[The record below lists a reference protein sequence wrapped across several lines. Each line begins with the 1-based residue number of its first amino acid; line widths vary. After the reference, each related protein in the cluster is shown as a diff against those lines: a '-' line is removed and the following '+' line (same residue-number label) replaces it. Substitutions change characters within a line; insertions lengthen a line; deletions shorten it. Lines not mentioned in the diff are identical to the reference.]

1 MNGQATSEPGNLQ
14 VERGNPQG
22 AAVEFGLDLLRVQ
35 ILFDEVPR
43 RLEPG
48 RVEDFV
54 MEAGA
59 PCPVVDTHEAG
70 RGECR
75 AQGTRH
81 AESRGGAGTR
91 VEAGYEHRFSH
102 RCRPLREGSFVAISR
117 RRAAP
122 QAGVQSSSIGR
133 RDPRGADDTAR
144 REPIFESLYGRCLVE
159 RRRIAAGRSV
169 KKADRT
175 VAGVDGKRSCREGS
189 EGEEGDGAEAYRED
203 AERRLHPGAIHES
216 ADG

>member
-22 AAVEFGLDLLRVQ
+22 GAVEFGLDLLRVQ

-75 AQGTRH
+75 AQGARH
-81 AESRGGAGTR
+81 TESRGGAGTR
-91 VEAGYEHRFSH
+91 VGRIRKPF
-102 RCRPLREGSFVAISR
+102 L
-117 RRAAP
+117 
-122 QAGVQSSSIGR
+122 SSLS
-133 RDPRGADDTAR
+133 TA
-144 REPIFESLYGRCLVE
+144 
-159 RRRIAAGRSV
+159 
-169 KKADRT
+169 
-175 VAGVDGKRSCREGS
+175 
-189 EGEEGDGAEAYRED
+189 
-203 AERRLHPGAIHES
+203 
-216 ADG
+216 